1 MQAKPIS
8 TSEERHKA
16 KQLEELIHHR
26 LIAKKM
32 VKLGLDDDEAM
43 IQLAKSRPEIA
54 QKQLEQLESYHLNS
68 KSTLRSIQVC
78 AQRIA
83 DMVKSLKGYARP
95 DDETYRLS
103 DIHEGIEDTLVIL
116 KIA

>member
-54 QKQLEQLESYHLNS
+54 QNNLNS
-68 KSTLRSIQVC
+68 WKAITSPAVLCVQSKSVHSGLLTW
-78 AQRIA
+78 
-83 DMVKSLKGYARP
+83 
-95 DDETYRLS
+95 
-103 DIHEGIEDTLVIL
+103 
-116 KIA
+116 